1 MGKKTMKNENG
12 LNQNEEEKKEF
23 RKKIGLN

>member
-1 MGKKTMKNENG
+1 MGKKTMRNENG